1 MVKFRVPGDES
12 RSVESPSLLFR
23 DLPRDES
30 IKFLWG
36 HQEKMLDEYF
46 SKHLESTDVA
56 LELPTGSGKTLVG
69 LLIAEYTRRKN
80 LAAVAFLC
88 PTKQLCKQVDEQAA
102 RYGIPTVNLSGKH
115 REWDPKHQY
124 RFQQGLAIA
133 VAPYSTVFNSYPAL
147 TDVTAFICDDAHAAS
162 DYVADQWTLKIN
174 RKKHEAL
181 YDGVIELLR
190 PVLPTNVAA
199 AIDDV
204 FEQDAV
210 DLISAIRLQDYLDRL
225 RDLIGLHARDRD
237 DLKWTWNELASH
249 LNGCNLYCSSQ
260 TIEIRPIIPPTD
272 TNQLF
277 KAASQR
283 IYMSAT
289 LGEDGDLER
298 AFGRRTIAR
307 LPIPEGWDTRGT
319 GRRLVMQPGLNIDD
333 PRSAVV
339 RIMQRAGRGLWLSNS
354 GARQERAATDLRDAG
369 FTVVGLTNRD
379 SMSEEFA
386 ATPNPATMVVAC
398 RYDGIDLPGELC
410 RVAVVEGLPRSLGL
424 QERFL
429 YEKLQAQAELR
440 DRIRTR
446 VVQAFGRCTRDE
458 TDFSLVIV
466 LGGSL
471 DNWLASPINTKG
483 MHPESQA
490 EIQFGANNSLEAT
503 EDEFVELCAS
513 FLEDKAVRQEVDRG
527 VRTLRERCTK
537 TRDADAEHL
546 VKAARN
552 EIDYSHR
559 MWKEDYPGALES
571 AGMVI
576 DSLEGGAALRP
587 YRGFWYHQSA
597 VAAYL
602 AWQSTGQDRYRDKCL
617 DSVRGAQ
624 ASSYTISWL
633 SQVEAMLEGALPLEH
648 TQKEESRIRN
658 DAVAKFLNETRL
670 VGSRFG
676 QRVAETRMLL
686 ERTKAADFERG
697 LKVLGGM
704 LGAQAS
710 RPTGKGA
717 PDGLW
722 IFDSFAVVIEAK
734 SDALPDGHV
743 SIETVRQAV
752 SHESKVRAD
761 NPQIA
766 KLQVISL
773 LVTPQVL
780 IDQDAAK
787 IAGDLRVCAPIDMV
801 GLLDDASAALSEV
814 RSTATGLMND
824 SMVALIDKVY
834 NLRGLAGADL
844 RVRLAATALSALP
857 QD

>member
-12 RSVESPSLLFR
+12 PNVDSPSLLFR

-46 SKHLESTDVA
+46 SKHLESPDVA

-69 LLIAEYTRRKN
+69 LLIAEYTRRREP
-80 LAAVAFLC
+80 AAVAFLC

-115 REWDPKHQY
+115 REWDPKDHY

-147 TDVTAFICDDAHAAS
+147 TDVKAFICDDAHAAS
-162 DYVADQWTLKIN
+162 DFVADQWTLKIN
-174 RKKHEAL
+174 RNKHEAL
-181 YDGVIELLR
+181 YDGVIDLLR

-199 AIDDV
+199 AIDDLSD
-204 FEQDAV
+204 QDAV
-210 DLISAIRLQDYLDRL
+210 DLISAIRLQDYLGRL
-225 RDLIGLHARDRD
+225 RDLIGPYARDRD
-237 DLKWTWNELASH
+237 DLKWTWGELASH
-249 LNGCNLYCSSQ
+249 MNGCNLYCSSQ

-272 TNQLF
+272 THRLF
-277 KAASQR
+277 KAAAQR

-319 GRRLVMQPGLNIDD
+319 GRRLVMQPGLSIDA
-333 PRSAVV
+333 PRGAVV

-354 GARQERAATDLRDAG
+354 SARQERAASDLRDAG

-386 ATPNPATMVVAC
+386 ATPNPAAMVVAC

-471 DNWLASPINTKG
+471 NNWLAIPANTKG
-483 MHPESQA
+483 IHPESQA
-490 EIQFGANNSLEAT
+490 EIQFGATNSLDTT
-503 EDEFVELCAS
+503 EDEFVELCVS
-513 FLEDKAVRQEVDRG
+513 FLEDRAVRQDVDRG
-527 VRTLRERCTK
+527 VRTLRERCSK
-537 TRDADAEHL
+537 TRDVDADHL
-546 VKAARN
+546 VKAARH

-559 MWKEDYPGALES
+559 MWKDDFAGALES
-571 AGMVI
+571 SGQVI

-602 AWQSTGQDRYRDKCL
+602 AWQTTGQDRYRDKCL
-617 DSVRGAQ
+617 DSVRGAL

-633 SQVEAMLEGALPLEH
+633 SQIEAMLEGALQFEH
-648 TQKEESRIRN
+648 VQKEESRIRN
-658 DAVAKFLNETRL
+658 GAVAEFLDEARL

-676 QRVAETRMLL
+676 QRVTETRKLL
-686 ERTKAADFERG
+686 ESTKAADFERG

-734 SDALPDGHV
+734 SDALPDGEV

-752 SHESKVRAD
+752 SHEGRVRAD
-761 NPQIA
+761 NPQVA
-766 KLQVISL
+766 KLQVTSL
-773 LVTPQVL
+773 LVTPQVR
-780 IDQDAAK
+780 IDGDAAK
-787 IAGDLRVCAPIDMV
+787 IAGDLRVCTPPDMV
-801 GLLDDASAALSEV
+801 GLLDDAAGALSEI
-814 RSTATGLMND
+814 RSAATDLMDD
-824 SMVALIDKVY
+824 SLVSLIDKVY
-834 NLRGLAGADL
+834 KLRGLAGSDL
-844 RVRLAATALSALP
+844 RKRLSATVLNTVP
-857 QD
+857 RC